1 MFEDSYKTIA
11 SPAEG
16 SYSEKRSKFLAYA
29 FPVQNEQEVK
39 QRLAE
44 IQKKHWDARHHCY
57 AYILGPHKDA
67 YRQND
72 NGEPSGT
79 AGRPIYGQLLSK
91 DVTNTLVIVVRYFG
105 GIKLGVSG
113 LQNAYKV
120 AAREALDAADIVER
134 TIQET
139 FRVTFEYVKMNDIM
153 QILKDPEVQVIDR
166 QSYMQCIYTI
176 SVRQRDAD
184 RVTEALRK
192 IPMTEVIPVCFL
204 FISCCLYLSKDL
216 KKTIF

>member
-11 SPAEG
+11 KPSEG

-29 FPVQNEQEVK
+29 FPVQNEQDVK

-57 AYILGPHKDA
+57 AYILGAHKDA
-67 YRQND
+67 YRMND

-79 AGRPIYGQLLSK
+79 AGRPIYGQLQSK
-91 DVTNTLVIVVRYFG
+91 DLTNTLVIVVRYFG

-120 AAREALDAADIVER
+120 AAREALDAAVIEER
-134 TIQET
+134 TVQET
-139 FRVTFEYVKMNDIM
+139 YRVTFEYVKMNDIM
-153 QILKDPEVQVIDR
+153 QILKDPEVQVLDR

-176 SVRQRDAD
+176 SVRQREAD
-184 RVTEALRK
+184 RITEALK
-192 IPMTEVIPVCFL
+192 KVPMTTVEPL
-204 FISCCLYLSKDL
+204 
-216 KKTIF
+216 

>member
-1 MFEDSYKTIA
+1 MFDDSYKTIA
-11 SPAEG
+11 KPAEG

-57 AYILGPHKDA
+57 AYILGTHKDA
-67 YRQND
+67 YRLND

-91 DVTNTLVIVVRYFG
+91 DLTNTLVIVVRYFG

-120 AAREALDAADIVER
+120 AAREALDAAVIEER

-139 FRVTFEYVKMNDIM
+139 YRVTFEYVKMNDIM
-153 QILKDPEVQVIDR
+153 QILKDAEVQVLDR

-184 RVTEALRK
+184 RITNALRK
-192 IPMTEVIPVCFL
+192 VPMTEVVAL
-204 FISCCLYLSKDL
+204 
-216 KKTIF
+216 

>member
-1 MFEDSYKTIA
+1 MFDDSYKTIA
-11 SPAEG
+11 KPAEG

-29 FPVQNEQEVK
+29 FPVQNEEEVK

-67 YRQND
+67 YRLND

-91 DVTNTLVIVVRYFG
+91 DLTNTLVIVVRYFG

-120 AAREALDAADIVER
+120 AAREALDAAVIEER

-139 FRVTFEYVKMNDIM
+139 FSVTFEYVKMNDIM
-153 QILKDPEVQVIDR
+153 QILKDPEVQVLDR
-166 QSYMQCIYTI
+166 QSYLQCIYTI

-184 RVTEALRK
+184 RITTALRNVPMTVVTEL
-192 IPMTEVIPVCFL
+192 
-204 FISCCLYLSKDL
+204 
-216 KKTIF
+216 

>member
-1 MFEDSYKTIA
+1 MFEDTYKTIA
-11 SPAEG
+11 KPAEG

-67 YRQND
+67 YRLND

-91 DVTNTLVIVVRYFG
+91 DLTNTLVIVVRYFG

-120 AAREALDAADIVER
+120 AAKEALDAAVIEER
-134 TIQET
+134 TVQEQY
-139 FRVTFEYVKMNDIM
+139 RVVFEYVKMNDIM
-153 QILKDPEVQVIDR
+153 QILKDPEIQVLDR
-166 QSYMQCIYTI
+166 QSDMRCTYTI

-184 RVTEALRK
+184 RITEALRK
-192 IPMTEVIPVCFL
+192 VAMTEITAL
-204 FISCCLYLSKDL
+204 
-216 KKTIF
+216 

>member
-1 MFEDSYKTIA
+1 MFEDTYKTIA
-11 SPAEG
+11 KPAEG

-39 QRLAE
+39 QRLTE

-57 AYILGPHKDA
+57 AYILGPRKDA
-67 YRQND
+67 YRLND

-91 DVTNTLVIVVRYFG
+91 DLTNTLVIVVRYFG

-120 AAREALDAADIVER
+120 AAKEALDAAVIEER
-134 TIQET
+134 TVQET

-153 QILKDPEVQVIDR
+153 QILKDPEVQVLDR

-176 SVRQRDAD
+176 SVRQRESD
-184 RVTEALRK
+184 RITEALK
-192 IPMTEVIPVCFL
+192 KVPMTTVEPL
-204 FISCCLYLSKDL
+204 
-216 KKTIF
+216 

>member
-11 SPAEG
+11 KPVEG

-67 YRQND
+67 YRLND

-91 DVTNTLVIVVRYFG
+91 DLTNTLVIVVRYFG

-120 AAREALDAADIVER
+120 AAREALDAAVIEER
-134 TIQET
+134 TVQET
-139 FRVTFEYVKMNDIM
+139 YRVTFEYTKMNDVM
-153 QILKDPEVQVIDR
+153 QILKNPEIQIIDR

-184 RVTEALRK
+184 RITEALRK
-192 IPMTEVIPVCFL
+192 IPMTEVVAI
-204 FISCCLYLSKDL
+204 
-216 KKTIF
+216 

>member
-11 SPAEG
+11 KPSEG

-29 FPVQNEQEVK
+29 FPVQSEQEVK
-39 QRLAE
+39 ERLAE

-57 AYILGPHKDA
+57 AYILGAHKDA
-67 YRQND
+67 YRMND

-91 DVTNTLVIVVRYFG
+91 DLTNTLVIVVRYFG

-120 AAREALDAADIVER
+120 AAREALEAAVIEER
-134 TIQET
+134 TVQET
-139 FRVTFEYVKMNDIM
+139 YRVTFEYVKMNDIM
-153 QILKDPEVQVIDR
+153 QNLKDPEVQVLDR
-166 QSYMQCIYTI
+166 QSYMQCVYTI
-176 SVRQRDAD
+176 SVRQREAD
-184 RVTEALRK
+184 RITGALRK
-192 IPMTEVIPVCFL
+192 VPMTEVVAL
-204 FISCCLYLSKDL
+204 
-216 KKTIF
+216 